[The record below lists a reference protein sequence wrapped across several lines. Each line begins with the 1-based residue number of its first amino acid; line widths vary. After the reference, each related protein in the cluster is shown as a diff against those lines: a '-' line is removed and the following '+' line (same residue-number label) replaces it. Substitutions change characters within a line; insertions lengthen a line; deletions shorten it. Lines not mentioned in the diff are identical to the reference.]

1 MNEAIKSLQSIVGE
15 GHVITD
21 ADALAPY
28 QNDATGNY
36 TGQAMA
42 AVRPAT
48 TVEVSRI
55 VKLANQLDMP
65 IVPQGGNTGLTGAT
79 HTGSERAAIVL
90 SLARM
95 NAIRAIRPEG
105 RLAIVEA
112 GVILENLH
120 KAVDQH
126 DLIFPLVFGARGS
139 CMIGGNL
146 ATNAGG
152 SNVLRYGNT
161 RDLVLGIEAVM
172 PNGDIVNLMS
182 ELHKD
187 NSGYNTSGI

>member
-79 HTGSERAAIVL
+79 HTGSERARDCSFACPHECDPRNPPRGPACHCRGGGHIGK
-90 SLARM
+90 SAQS
-95 NAIRAIRPEG
+95 G
-105 RLAIVEA
+105 RI
-112 GVILENLH
+112 
-120 KAVDQH
+120 
-126 DLIFPLVFGARGS
+126 S
-139 CMIGGNL
+139 MI
-146 ATNAGG
+146 
-152 SNVLRYGNT
+152 
-161 RDLVLGIEAVM
+161 
-172 PNGDIVNLMS
+172 
-182 ELHKD
+182 
-187 NSGYNTSGI
+187 